1 VVEAMKDC
9 INVRNMRGELW
20 SNVEGTWRMSLEEQE
35 DTLIGLLLPQLV
47 LGYSSNS
54 VKAVYE
60 RNPW

>member
-1 VVEAMKDC
+1 
-9 INVRNMRGELW
+9 MRGELW